1 MSNEEIQECYKNCI
15 EYSKKIKNPI
25 LRECCQEIYNDYK
38 EKLLNKPATP
48 GRHHYFKGG
57 LLYHIYSVTRNSYNI
72 AEMYPNLN
80 IDIDL
85 VLFGALL
92 HDIGKTNEYNDFLE
106 EENYI
111 ARKGNGA
118 ELLGHSYEGVH
129 IVDNYLSKYDIEV
142 EFKNQVLHMIG
153 NHMKE
158 FREEGIFVETKM
170 LEVIIIS
177 FADNIDN
184 YLEPASRVIDNAK
197 KGETYQF
204 PKAERPYYKSLN
216 PYYEE

>member
-1 MSNEEIQECYKNCI
+1 M
-15 EYSKKIKNPI
+15 YS
-25 LRECCQEIYNDYK
+25 
-38 EKLLNKPATP
+38 
-48 GRHHYFKGG
+48 
-57 LLYHIYSVTRNSYNI
+57 
-72 AEMYPNLN
+72 NLN
-80 IDIDL
+80 IDIDLDL

>member
-72 AEMYPNLN
+72 AKMYPNLN

-92 HDIGKTNEYNDFLE
+92 HDIGKINEYNDFLE

-184 YLEPASRVIDNAK
+184 YLEPASRVIDNVK

-216 PYYEE
+216 PYYKE

>member
-1 MSNEEIQECYKNCI
+1 
-15 EYSKKIKNPI
+15 
-25 LRECCQEIYNDYK
+25 
-38 EKLLNKPATP
+38 
-48 GRHHYFKGG
+48 
-57 LLYHIYSVTRNSYNI
+57 
-72 AEMYPNLN
+72 MYPNLKV
-80 IDIDL
+80 DL
-85 VLFGALL
+85 DLIIFGALL
-92 HDIGKTNEYNDFLE
+92 HDIGKTNEYNDFSKD
-106 EENYI
+106 ENYI

-118 ELLGHSYEGVH
+118 ELLGHFYEGTH
-129 IVDNYLSKYDIEV
+129 IVENYLSKYEIE
-142 EFKNQVLHMIG
+142 ENFKNQVLHMIG

-184 YLEPASRVIDNAK
+184 YLEPASRVINNAK

>member
-1 MSNEEIQECYKNCI
+1 MSNEELQKCYKNCI
-15 EYSKKIKNPI
+15 EYSNKIKNPI
-25 LRECCQEIYNDYK
+25 LRECCKEIYNDYK

-57 LLYHIYSVTRNSYNI
+57 LLYHIYCVTRNSYNI
-72 AEMYPNLN
+72 AKMYSNLN
-80 IDIDL
+80 IDLDL
-85 VLFGALL
+85 VIFGALL
-92 HDIGKTNEYNDFLE
+92 HDIGKANEYNDFLDK
-106 EENYI
+106 ENYI

-129 IVDNYLSKYDIEV
+129 IVNNYLNKYDIEE

-184 YLEPASRVIDNAK
+184 YLEPASRVIDNVK

-204 PKAERPYYKSLN
+204 PKAGIPYYKSLN
-216 PYYEE
+216 PYYGV